1 MTKYAESEVWTIR
14 FRKREAYHKKRSYSF
29 KLGQPYYCHKKIPWL
44 RVTVPIFF
52 SCKWFRLEVPLCQI
66 FYSPGQNHGC
76 TGDETDGPRGAESR
90 QSDLPGKFLGPD
102 GGADAGS
109 YVLWRS
115 SVWGSVL
122 LWSSMRWSWSHAQSA
137 ARAAKIRWCTQGKSA
152 ADAAKPISQR
162 RSLHA
167 RRYRRPGAAA
177 DYLGSA
183 SCHDERGHGVI
194 RSAFV
199 QQSAGHRVCVS
210 RQRIPP
216 PASVC
221 ATATHA

>member
-122 LWSSMRWSWSHAQSA
+122 LWSGCPHWATVKA
-137 ARAAKIRWCTQGKSA
+137 AGKFLQFTEDCSGRRYA
-152 ADAAKPISQR
+152 YSILSLLPFLRQIQRSSGPCAKPSVRLSPTHSSVCLVWSSGLGPR
-162 RSLHA
+162 RSGRGRTTTPTRNT
-167 RRYRRPGAAA
+167 RR
-177 DYLGSA
+177 
-183 SCHDERGHGVI
+183 
-194 RSAFV
+194 
-199 QQSAGHRVCVS
+199 
-210 RQRIPP
+210 
-216 PASVC
+216 
-221 ATATHA
+221 T

>member
-122 LWSSMRWSWSHAQSA
+122 LWSMR
-137 ARAAKIRWCTQGKSA
+137 
-152 ADAAKPISQR
+152 
-162 RSLHA
+162 
-167 RRYRRPGAAA
+167 
-177 DYLGSA
+177 
-183 SCHDERGHGVI
+183 
-194 RSAFV
+194 
-199 QQSAGHRVCVS
+199 
-210 RQRIPP
+210 
-216 PASVC
+216 
-221 ATATHA
+221 